1 MEDLMAYHNL
11 LQSLCIGH
19 LGCFPVIITIMMLQV
34 ISLYLNFMH
43 LLNIFLKFLELE
55 LLCQKL

>member
-1 MEDLMAYHNL
+1 MAYHNL